1 MQVVSAL
8 VNEGTAQF
16 VDLSS
21 SLQCPICTVPYHNPQ
36 LLMDCGHSICGQCLQ
51 SVIFSFNNKYT
62 NNQSSDRNQRPQCAI
77 CRQVINNYAP
87 NLVLKQLVSEQLVQ
101 CPNDGCKLRISFD
114 QINNHILNQ
123 CPYSRVECTNEMCGS
138 IKCQWVGIR
147 LQYERDSHSVSCT
160 IAHLK
165 QALTPLQA
173 EIQRLQDKVRRQD
186 KELNR
191 IREFVRTNKTRLDL
205 NDVQMDQRIQAEH
218 DESCSSSASLSSS
231 SDHGQQDNGVEHN
244 QSGRGRS
251 RDITEHQESGNNNN
265 NHIATKQSIKDEI
278 VIREHKGG
286 VTSLSLAFNESAVFS
301 GSYHGQILA
310 FGTTDGINL
319 PLIPVSD
326 NDEQIQSDSVLN
338 AHSGTIW
345 SLAWNQRSNTLYSGA
360 SDKLIKVWDIEKVS
374 TDPEESSS
382 TSRLS
387 QQSYSLKFRQRSEF
401 RGHEGKIYALLSIN
415 DLLFSSS
422 SDRTVRVWKDMG
434 SYNSLNSPDNT
445 GNNHNNCCLSIFREH
460 SENVNCLSE
469 FQNGEYS
476 DSSNQSPHS
485 QQVASSGLKIVSG
498 SSDRTIKLWDVERG
512 ECILTLPTT
521 LQLSAQSGNVV
532 PSMISGIENT
542 GSEVLD
548 VSSGAGLIFAST
560 YDATIEI
567 FDPRTIS
574 KVGTLIGH
582 NWEVWQIQYAGRNTL
597 FSASFDHQIK
607 RWDLRNLSC
616 NMTLTGHSG
625 YVHALTCSD
634 QFLVSGCADKTVR
647 IWR

>member
-36 LLMDCGHSICGQCLQ
+36 LLMDCGHSICGECLQ
-51 SVIFSFNNKYT
+51 SVIFSFNNNYT
-62 NNQSSDRNQRPQCAI
+62 NNQSSDRSQRPQCAI

-101 CPNDGCKLRISFD
+101 CPNDGCQLRISFD
-114 QINNHILNQ
+114 QINNHIINQ
-123 CPYSRVECTNEMCGS
+123 CPYSRVECTNEVCGI
-138 IKCQWVGIR
+138 IKCQWTGTR
-147 LQYERDSHSVSCT
+147 LQYEESDRHSVSCT
-160 IAHLK
+160 IAQLK
-165 QALTPLQA
+165 QVLNPLQA
-173 EIQRLQDKVRRQD
+173 EIQNLQDKVRRQN

-205 NDVQMDQRIQAEH
+205 NDVQMDQHIQAEQ
-218 DESCSSSASLSSS
+218 DESCTSSSSLSSAS
-231 SDHGQQDNGVEHN
+231 DHEQQGNGVEYN

-251 RDITEHQESGNNNN
+251 RDIAEVHQNGNNND
-265 NHIATKQSIKDEI
+265 IATKQSIKDEI

-286 VTSLSLAFNESAVFS
+286 VTSLSLALNESAVFS

-310 FGTTDGINL
+310 FDTTNGNVL
-319 PLIPVSD
+319 PLIPGSNKVD
-326 NDEQIQSDSVLN
+326 QIQSDSVLN
-338 AHSGTIW
+338 AHNGTIW

-360 SDKLIKVWDIEKVS
+360 SDKLIKVWDIETVS

-387 QQSYSLKFRQRSEF
+387 QQSQSLKYRQRSEF

-422 SDRTVRVWKDMG
+422 SDRTVRVWKDSG
-434 SYNSLNSPDNT
+434 RHYNLNPLDNT
-445 GNNHNNCCLSIFREH
+445 DNNNSCLSIFTEH
-460 SENVNCLSE
+460 QENVNCLSE
-469 FQNGEYS
+469 FQNEEYS
-476 DSSNQSPHS
+476 DSSSQSPQS

-521 LQLSAQSGNVV
+521 LQLSGQSGNVI

-548 VSSGAGLIFAST
+548 VSSGAGLVFAST

-567 FDPRTIS
+567 FDPRTIR

-607 RWDLRNLSC
+607 RWDLRNVSC